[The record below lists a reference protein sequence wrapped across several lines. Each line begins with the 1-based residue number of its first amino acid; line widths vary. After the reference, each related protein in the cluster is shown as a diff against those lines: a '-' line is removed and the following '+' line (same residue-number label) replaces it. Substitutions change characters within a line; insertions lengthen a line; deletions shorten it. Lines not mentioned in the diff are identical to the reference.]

1 MARTE
6 FAMLKLALSL
16 EDISSRLS
24 KLRLLI
30 VALENKEAEQSRRI
44 FREIRKALI
53 DISKRA
59 GISDE
64 DLAMAARQ
72 RLRLDGLDPVKLK
85 TREDKDMRVAELR
98 ARMKMSGSDPALV
111 PPANKGEEHIKNMQD
126 LLNEL
131 EGKNNAGSKT

>member
-111 PPANKGEEHIKNMQD
+111 PPPKTGPSVLDGLDD
-126 LLNEL
+126 LLAEQ
-131 EGKNNAGSKT
+131 EKKNA